1 MIKGLAWT
9 FFSIFAL
16 LSIIICYFIIKYYH
30 SKKLSNGFSTFIATF
45 SLVLPLLCFWILP
58 VDVYSLTSK
67 SFDHTSLKYGYY
79 ILFGIILVFMFILIP
94 FAYFYSEDKG
104 DEQTSQKSR
113 IVWALI
119 YTTITFIVIMVLFL
133 IGLLAQPGSTPQ
145 KNESWSKSI
154 FNNETKGDSAIIFS
168 IACLL
173 FISYFD
179 FIKYTSYG
187 ISMFPISL
195 IMKKNIKYQKEDVEN
210 QQKIIT
216 ERLQAIEV
224 KYATS
229 GKKMSRSDRGQKKQL
244 IAEQERLSLF
254 SKEIKIKSDNCC
266 ITCCDKLKV
275 FSRIFGVLFAIISLF
290 LIICFLITII
300 EQIWKSKCGIKCGF
314 LLEKPTNNPFDK
326 LMVVLGKHFPLDF
339 ILLILVGAYLFI
351 CSFYAI
357 TRLQTRFLIWKM
369 FSIYPHQTLSQG
381 LLLLGMFLMGIT
393 LIIMFEMMTLA
404 PQYST
409 FGSKKNSS
417 GNNCTINDPE
427 DECPHSQISIIYSR
441 IVGKMP
447 FFSVVFYIFN
457 WIFSTFSVLYFFYGF
472 FKKRKLQSQE
482 ERADYEILSDNDI
495 N

>member
-16 LSIIICYFIIKYYH
+16 LSIII
-30 SKKLSNGFSTFIATF
+30 STF
-45 SLVLPLLCFWILP
+45 SLVLPLLCYWILP

-79 ILFGIILVFMFILIP
+79 ILFGIILLFMFILIP

-104 DEQTSQKSR
+104 DGQTSHKSR
-113 IVWALI
+113 ILTSLL
-119 YTTITFIVIMVLFL
+119 YTAITFVVIMVLFL
-133 IGLLAQPGSTPQ
+133 IGLFVKIGSTPQ

-154 FNNETKGDSAIIFS
+154 FDSENKGDSAIVFS
-168 IACLL
+168 IACVL

-187 ISMFPISL
+187 ISILPVSMI
-195 IMKKNIKYQKEDVEN
+195 IHKKIKYQQEDVAG
-210 QQKIIT
+210 QQKIIS
-216 ERLQAIEV
+216 ERIQALET
-224 KYATS
+224 KYAIS
-229 GKKMSRSDRGQKKQL
+229 GKKVSKKDRQQKQQL
-244 IAEQERLSLF
+244 LSEQERLELY
-254 SKEIKIKSDNCC
+254 SKEIETKSKNCC

-275 FSRIFGVLFAIISLF
+275 FSRVFGVLFAIISLF

-339 ILLILVGAYLFI
+339 IVLILVGAYFFI

-357 TRLQTRFLIWKM
+357 KRLQTRFLIWKM
-369 FSIYPHQTLSQG
+369 FPIYPHQTFAQG
-381 LLLLGMFLMGIT
+381 LLLLGMFLMGIS
-393 LIIMFEMMTLA
+393 LVIMFEMMTLA

-417 GNNCTINDPE
+417 GNLCTINDPE

-457 WIFSTFSVLYFFYGF
+457 WIFCALSIFYFFYAF
-472 FKKRKLQSQE
+472 LKRRKFQSQDE
-482 ERADYEILSDNDI
+482 KPDYVEDLENDYEKPHYPKDNENDKILENDK
-495 N
+495 